1 MTNIGN
7 TCDQPTNTKGDK
19 IRKATRIIIRKRLT
33 KTYKPSA
40 FTKDTYATSK
50 TNNS

>member
-7 TCDQPTNTKGDK
+7 TCDQPTN
-19 IRKATRIIIRKRLT
+19 RKAIRIIIRKRLT